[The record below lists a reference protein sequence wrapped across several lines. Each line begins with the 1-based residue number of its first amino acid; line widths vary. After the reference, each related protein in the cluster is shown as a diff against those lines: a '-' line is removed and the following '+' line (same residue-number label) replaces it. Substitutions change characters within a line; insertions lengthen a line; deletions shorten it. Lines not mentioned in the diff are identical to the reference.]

1 MDIIFFGAGFWGQQ
15 AYKKYKVNN
24 YKNQLRGFMDNK
36 KTGEYVQVG
45 KVYGNKRFTYT
56 NKKVKGGKTYY
67 YKVAAYKKASGQVIY
82 GNKSKVKSIKK

>member
-36 KTGEYVQVG
+36 KTGEL
-45 KVYGNKRFTYT
+45 R
-56 NKKVKGGKTYY
+56 
-67 YKVAAYKKASGQVIY
+67 
-82 GNKSKVKSIKK
+82 